1 MQVDILDFNMANNTI
16 SNRDS
21 GELTLV
27 ISSIKTRVGHCSF
40 SQKVPFSPIFNN
52 YIQGK

>member
-1 MQVDILDFNMANNTI
+1 MQVDILDFNMASNII

-27 ISSIKTRVGHCSF
+27 INSIKTRVGHLTDH
-40 SQKVPFSPIFNN
+40 NN
-52 YIQGK
+52 KGLVSMIE

>member
-1 MQVDILDFNMANNTI
+1 MQVDILDFNMANNII

-27 ISSIKTRVGHCSF
+27 INSIKTWVGHL
-40 SQKVPFSPIFNN
+40 IGHNN
-52 YIQGK
+52 KGLVSMIE

>member
-1 MQVDILDFNMANNTI
+1 MHVDILDFNMANNII

-27 ISSIKTRVGHCSF
+27 ISSIKIGVGHLTGHSNMGLV
-40 SQKVPFSPIFNN
+40 SMTE
-52 YIQGK
+52 